1 MYQRQFNIEVWIETF
16 GEVNRRES
24 IMSNIVI
31 KTVGLT
37 KKYVIGM
44 QKKTKVLALD
54 HLDIEINK
62 GETFGLLGPNGS
74 GKTTTLKLLLGFISP
89 SEGQGRILGK
99 QLGNIEAKN
108 RIGYLSEVSY
118 LYNYLTAWELL
129 DFCGSLFGISSKERK
144 SRIGKIL
151 ELVGLAGK
159 EHVRLSSYSKGMLQ
173 RAGLAQTLIND
184 PDLLLLDEPT
194 SGLDPIGQREMR
206 DVFLKLKEQG
216 KTLFLCSHL
225 LSEAELICDRIG
237 ILHKGKLNKIGKLE
251 DLLTLKHAVKIRA
264 MNIDKETRSKLSK
277 IPEISITENEADKST
292 FEINLHKQFINDVV
306 DIVRSGNSQIL
317 SVMPVKRSL
326 EEIFVETV
334 ENNG

>member
-1 MYQRQFNIEVWIETF
+1 
-16 GEVNRRES
+16 
-24 IMSNIVI
+24 MSNIVI
-31 KTVGLT
+31 KTANLT
-37 KKYVIGM
+37 KEYVVGI
-44 QKKTKVLALD
+44 QRKTRILALD

-74 GKTTTLKLLLGFISP
+74 GKTTTLKLLLDFISP
-89 SEGQGRILGK
+89 SEGQGWVLGK

-118 LYNYLTAWELL
+118 LYSYLTAWELL
-129 DFCGSLFGISSKERK
+129 DFCGSLFGIASTERK
-144 SRIGKIL
+144 RRIDRIL
-151 ELVGLAGK
+151 DLVGLTEKAN
-159 EHVRLSSYSKGMLQ
+159 VRLSSYSKGMLQ

-216 KTLFLCSHL
+216 KTLFLCSHQ

-237 ILHKGKLNKIGKLE
+237 ILYKGRLNKIGKLN
-251 DLLTLKHAVKIRA
+251 DLLTMEHAVKIKA

-277 IPEISITENEADKST
+277 IPKISIVANEVDKNELEISLNER
-292 FEINLHKQFINDVV
+292 LVNDVV
-306 DIVRSGNSQIL
+306 DIVRSSNSQIL
-317 SVMPVKRSL
+317 SIMPIKRSL

-334 ENNG
+334 ENNE

>member
-1 MYQRQFNIEVWIETF
+1 
-16 GEVNRRES
+16 
-24 IMSNIVI
+24 MSNIVI

-37 KKYVIGM
+37 KEYVIGM
-44 QKKTKVLALD
+44 QKKTKILALD

-89 SEGQGRILGK
+89 NEGQGQILGK

-129 DFCGSLFGISSKERK
+129 DFCGSLFGISSIERRR
-144 SRIGKIL
+144 RIGKIL
-151 ELVGLAGK
+151 DLVGLAGK
-159 EHVRLSSYSKGMLQ
+159 AHVRLSSYSKGMLQ
-173 RAGLAQTLIND
+173 RAALAQTLVND

-206 DVFLKLKEQG
+206 DVFLKLKDQG

-237 ILHKGKLNKIGKLE
+237 ILHKGTLKKIGKLD
-251 DLLTLKHAVKIRA
+251 DLLTMKHSVKVRA
-264 MNIDKETRSKLSK
+264 MNIDKETHSKLSK
-277 IPEISITENEADKST
+277 IPEISVVGNESDKSA
-292 FEINLHKQFINDVV
+292 FEISFNENLVNDVI

-317 SVMPVKRSL
+317 SVMPVKMSL

-334 ENNG
+334 ESGE

>member
-1 MYQRQFNIEVWIETF
+1 
-16 GEVNRRES
+16 
-24 IMSNIVI
+24 MSNIVI

>member
-1 MYQRQFNIEVWIETF
+1 
-16 GEVNRRES
+16 
-24 IMSNIVI
+24 MSNIVI
-31 KTVGLT
+31 RTEGLT
-37 KKYVIGM
+37 KEYVIGM
-44 QKKTKVLALD
+44 QKKTKILALD
-54 HLDIEINK
+54 HLNIEVNK

-74 GKTTTLKLLLGFISP
+74 GKTTTLKLLLGFIYP
-89 SEGQGRILGK
+89 SEGQGWVLGK

-129 DFCGSLFGISSKERK
+129 DFCGSLFGISSIERR

-151 ELVGLAGK
+151 DLVGLSEKA
-159 EHVRLSSYSKGMLQ
+159 HIRLSSYSKGMLQ
-173 RAGLAQTLIND
+173 RAALAQTLIND

-237 ILHKGKLNKIGKLE
+237 ILHKGKLNKTGKLE
-251 DLLTLKHAVKIRA
+251 DLLTMKHAVKIRA
-264 MNIDKETRSKLSK
+264 MNIDKETHSKLSK
-277 IPEISITENEADKST
+277 IPEISIVENEADKDT
-292 FEINLHKQFINDVV
+292 FEISLNEHLIDTVV
-306 DIVRSGNSQIL
+306 DTIRSGNSKIL

-334 ENNG
+334 GNSE